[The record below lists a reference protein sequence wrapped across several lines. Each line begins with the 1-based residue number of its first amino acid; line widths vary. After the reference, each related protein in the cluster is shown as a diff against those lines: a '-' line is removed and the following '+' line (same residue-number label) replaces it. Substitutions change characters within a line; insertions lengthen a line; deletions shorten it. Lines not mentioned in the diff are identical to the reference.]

1 MIKIVLSSFLV
12 TALYTPFGIYFEKG
26 KTSTS
31 FSLQLIYGLIVISFF
46 ALLFNFFFSLNQIFN
61 TVFLV
66 VGLALLIKHRKI
78 YLNKNYFVF
87 CLISSLLIFLLI
99 TNSHVYRPDAGL
111 YHLPYISIL
120 NHEKIILG
128 ISNLHFRFGHI
139 SIVQYLSAVS
149 NNLVFGINGIVF
161 PVALIGVAVIV
172 NFLANIYLKF
182 LRNEFDFHFLFIF
195 SIMVFI
201 FYKMN
206 RYSEYGNDAPAHFLL
221 FLLVSELIKNFRN
234 IQKDNIS
241 NYFLIAMFIVM
252 NKIIL
257 ITSIIFP
264 LIYFLKGKFTFK
276 YISKKNFFISF
287 FVFLWIA
294 KNILTSGCALYP
306 LKVTCVNNLKWTNLE
321 KAEKVSIENEAWA
334 KGWPD
339 FRKKEIDIKQ
349 KDYSKKF
356 YWLNTWLQNHFIIIL
371 KILTPYI
378 LLLILFSVLIE
389 KEKKYIQEKIFI
401 KVLIALSFVG
411 LVIWFIKVPAFR
423 YGYSYIIILIALL
436 FASYG
441 RKFIFHK
448 TSKSIFKITIAIL
461 LTIFTFKN
469 LNRILLNNDIY
480 FNYPWPRFYSYEK
493 NNNITKNKFQIINGK
508 KIYEPSERY
517 CMFSNAPCGPNNKLK
532 IMKSNNYLIFLP
544 SF

>member
-26 KTSTS
+26 KTLTS

-46 ALLFNFFFSLNQIFN
+46 ALFFNFFFSLNQIFN

-195 SIMVFI
+195 SITVFI

-241 NYFLIAMFIVM
+241 NYF
-252 NKIIL
+252 
-257 ITSIIFP
+257 
-264 LIYFLKGKFTFK
+264 
-276 YISKKNFFISF
+276 
-287 FVFLWIA
+287 
-294 KNILTSGCALYP
+294 
-306 LKVTCVNNLKWTNLE
+306 
-321 KAEKVSIENEAWA
+321 
-334 KGWPD
+334 
-339 FRKKEIDIKQ
+339 
-349 KDYSKKF
+349 
-356 YWLNTWLQNHFIIIL
+356 
-371 KILTPYI
+371 
-378 LLLILFSVLIE
+378 
-389 KEKKYIQEKIFI
+389 
-401 KVLIALSFVG
+401 
-411 LVIWFIKVPAFR
+411 
-423 YGYSYIIILIALL
+423 
-436 FASYG
+436 
-441 RKFIFHK
+441 
-448 TSKSIFKITIAIL
+448 
-461 LTIFTFKN
+461 
-469 LNRILLNNDIY
+469 
-480 FNYPWPRFYSYEK
+480 
-493 NNNITKNKFQIINGK
+493 
-508 KIYEPSERY
+508 
-517 CMFSNAPCGPNNKLK
+517 
-532 IMKSNNYLIFLP
+532 
-544 SF
+544 